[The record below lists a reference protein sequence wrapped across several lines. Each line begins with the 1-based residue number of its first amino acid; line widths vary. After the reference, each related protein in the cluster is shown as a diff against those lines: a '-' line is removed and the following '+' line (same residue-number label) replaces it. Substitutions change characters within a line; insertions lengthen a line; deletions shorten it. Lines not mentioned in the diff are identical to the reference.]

1 METTQDPRVSPPVTR
16 AWWYVLTLMRANF
29 GMYVLS
35 STGILGFYLWPLL
48 PGAIVRQLF
57 DLLSAQ
63 QPVTTAP
70 DVRTVVWA
78 LAASLAGVSLSRSIL
93 SWGWVGER
101 SLQVL
106 SEALMRHNLLRRIL
120 QRPGA
125 SSLPPGSSPGEAIS
139 RLRDDLAHIGEFV
152 AWTADP
158 VGQALAVCIALVSLL
173 RIDVTITALSFV
185 PLVAILIFV
194 NVANRRIHQYRKS
207 NQEAIGAVTGLLG
220 ETFGAAQAIKL
231 AGAEARVVAHLQR
244 ANESRRAAALRDHL
258 LTRLIDAFSF
268 GAANIATG
276 TLLLVGAQSLRSGRL
291 SVGDFALFASYL
303 GWMAFV
309 TGMVGGF
316 VTRYRQMGVSL
327 GRAVALL
334 QGAPPQMLVDRAS
347 GPRMRGPLPEVSAP
361 APIGD
366 EALRSFEARGLAY
379 VYPGSTKGIADISL
393 RVARGQ
399 FVVITGRI
407 GSGKSTLLR
416 VLLGL
421 LPKDA
426 GTLLWNDA
434 PVADPA
440 SVLIPPRVAYTPQ
453 TPRLFSETLRDNI
466 LMGLSGA
473 DALDRG
479 LWQAVLD
486 RDVTNLENGVDTLV
500 GPRGVK
506 LSGGQ
511 LQRAS
516 AARMFV
522 RIPELLVC
530 DDLSSALDVETEQM
544 LWSRLGDRH
553 NATCLVVSHRHAA
566 LRRADHIIVLKDGRL
581 DAEGSL
587 DELLAASD
595 EMQRLWA
602 TGETAPIDSQ

>member
-1 METTQDPRVSPPVTR
+1 MVTPQNPPPSPRVER
-16 AWWYVLTLMRANF
+16 AWWYVLALMRTYF

-35 STGILGFYLWPLL
+35 SIGILASYLWPMI

-57 DLLSAQ
+57 DLLAAQ
-63 QPVTTAP
+63 QSVAATA
-70 DVRTVVWA
+70 DARAAVWG
-78 LAASLAGVSLSRSIL
+78 LAAALTGVSLSRWIFSC
-93 SWGWVGER
+93 GWVGER

-106 SEALMRHNLLRRIL
+106 SEGLMRHNLLRRIL

-125 SSLPPGSSPGEAIS
+125 SPLPSGSSPGEAIS
-139 RLRDDLAHIGEFV
+139 RLRDDLAHVGVLV
-152 AWTADP
+152 AWTVDP

-173 RIDVTITALSFV
+173 RIDVTITVLSFV
-185 PLVAILIFV
+185 PLVAILVFV
-194 NVANRRIHQYRKS
+194 NIANRRIHQYRKS

-220 ETFGAAQAIKL
+220 EVFGSAQAVKL

-244 ANESRRAAALRDHL
+244 ANETRRTAALRDHL
-258 LTRLIDAFSF
+258 LTRVIDAFSF

-276 TLLLVGAQSLRSGRL
+276 TLLLVGAQSLQSGRL

-303 GWMAFV
+303 GWMAIV
-309 TGMVGGF
+309 IGMVGGF

-334 QGAPPQMLVDRAS
+334 QGAPPQMLVERAN
-347 GPRMRGPLPEVSAP
+347 GLRMRGPLPEVASP
-361 APIGD
+361 EPVLRD
-366 EALRSFEARGLAY
+366 ALREFGARGLAF
-379 VYPGSTKGIADISL
+379 VYPGSDKGIAAIDLHIK
-393 RVARGQ
+393 RGQ

-426 GTLLWNDA
+426 GSLFWNGA
-434 PVADPA
+434 LIADPA
-440 SVLIPPRVAYTPQ
+440 TFLTPPRAAYTPQ

-466 LMGLSGA
+466 LMGLPGA
-473 DALDRG
+473 AALDRA
-479 LWQAVLD
+479 LWQAVLE
-486 RDVTNLENGVDTLV
+486 RDVPNLENGVDTLV

-522 RIPELLVC
+522 RRPELLVF
-530 DDLSSALDVETEQM
+530 DDLSSALDVETEQT
-544 LWSRLGDRH
+544 LWARLAEQQGV
-553 NATCLVVSHRHAA
+553 TCLVVSHRRAA
-566 LRRADHIIVLKDGRL
+566 LHRADHIIVLKDGRVH
-581 DAEGSL
+581 AEGGL
-587 DELLAASD
+587 DELLASSD
-595 EMQRLWA
+595 EMRRLWT
-602 TGETAPIDSQ
+602 TGGDST

>member
-1 METTQDPRVSPPVTR
+1 MSTANELPSALPVAR

-35 STGILGFYLWPLL
+35 STGILASYLWPLL
-48 PGAIVRQLF
+48 PGAVVRQLF
-57 DLLSAQ
+57 DLLAAQ
-63 QPVTTAP
+63 QPAAAAA
-70 DVRTVVWA
+70 DARAAVWA
-78 LAASLAGVSLSRSIL
+78 LAAALAGVSLSRSVL

-125 SSLPPGSSPGEAIS
+125 SPLPPGSSPGEAIS

-152 AWTADP
+152 AWTVDP

-173 RIDVTITALSFV
+173 RIDATITALAFI

-194 NVANRRIHQYRKS
+194 NVANRRIHHYRKS

-220 ETFGAAQAIKL
+220 EVFGSAQAVKL
-231 AGAEARVVAHLQR
+231 AGAEERVVAHLQR
-244 ANESRRAAALRDHL
+244 ANETRRAAALRDHL

-276 TLLLVGAQSLRSGRL
+276 TLLIVGAQSLQSGRL

-327 GRAVALL
+327 GRVGALL
-334 QGAPPQMLVDRAS
+334 QGAPPQMLVERAN
-347 GPRMRGPLPEVSAP
+347 GLRMRGPLPDVAQP
-361 APIGD
+361 NPVGGD
-366 EALRSFEARGLAY
+366 ALRSFEARGLAY
-379 VYPGSTKGIADISL
+379 TYPGSDKGIADINL
-393 RVARGQ
+393 RIERGQ
-399 FVVITGRI
+399 FIVITGRI

-426 GTLLWNDA
+426 GSVLWNGAVIDA
-434 PVADPA
+434 PDTF
-440 SVLIPPRVAYTPQ
+440 LTPPRAAYTPQ
-453 TPRLFSETLRDNI
+453 TPRLFSESLRDNI
-466 LMGLSGA
+466 LMGLPGA
-473 DALDRG
+473 AALDHA

-486 RDVTNLENGVDTLV
+486 RDVPNLENGVDTLV

-522 RIPELLVC
+522 RVPEILVF
-530 DDLSSALDVETEQM
+530 DDLSSALDIETEQL
-544 LWSRLGDRH
+544 LWARLSEKQ
-553 NATCLVVSHRHAA
+553 NATCLVVSHRRAA

-581 DAEGSL
+581 EAEGSL

-595 EMQRLWA
+595 EMRRLWA
-602 TGETAPIDSQ
+602 VGETSPTQPQ

>member
-1 METTQDPRVSPPVTR
+1 METTQATSSTLPPIAR
-16 AWWYVLTLMRANF
+16 AWWYVLTLMRTYF

-35 STGILGFYLWPLL
+35 SIGILASYLWPLL

-57 DLLSAQ
+57 DLLAAQ
-63 QPVTTAP
+63 QSVAAAA
-70 DVRTVVWA
+70 DARAAVWA
-78 LAASLAGVSLSRSIL
+78 LAAALAGVTLSRWIFSL
-93 SWGWVGER
+93 GWVGER

-125 SSLPPGSSPGEAIS
+125 SPLPPGSSPGEAIS

-152 AWTADP
+152 AWTVDP
-158 VGQALAVCIALVSLL
+158 VGQALAVCIVLVSLL

-194 NVANRRIHQYRKS
+194 NVANRRIHQYRKQ

-220 ETFGAAQAIKL
+220 EVFGSAQAVKL
-231 AGAEARVVAHLQR
+231 AGAEARVAAHLQR
-244 ANESRRAAALRDHL
+244 ANETRRAAALRDHL

-276 TLLLVGAQSLRSGRL
+276 TLLLVGAQSLQSGRL

-327 GRAVALL
+327 SRAVALL
-334 QGAPPQMLVDRAS
+334 QGAPPQMLVERAN
-347 GPRMRGPLPEVSAP
+347 GLRMRGPLPEVAPP
-361 APIGD
+361 APIAGD
-366 EALRSFEARGLAY
+366 ALRSFEARGLAY
-379 VYPGSTKGIADISL
+379 AYPGSDKGIAAIDL
-393 RVARGQ
+393 RLERGQ
-399 FVVITGRI
+399 FVVITGRV

-426 GTLLWNDA
+426 GSLFWNGA
-434 PVADPA
+434 VIADPA
-440 SVLIPPRVAYTPQ
+440 AFLTPPRAAYTPQ

-466 LMGLSGA
+466 LMGLPGA
-473 DALDRG
+473 AALDRA
-479 LWQAVLD
+479 LWQAVLE
-486 RDVTNLENGVDTLV
+486 RDVPNLENGVETLI

-522 RIPELLVC
+522 RAPELLVF
-530 DDLSSALDVETEQM
+530 DDLSSALDVETEQT
-544 LWSRLGDRH
+544 LWARLAEQRDV
-553 NATCLVVSHRHAA
+553 TCLVVSHRRAA
-566 LRRADHIIVLKDGRL
+566 LRQADQIIVLKDGRIDDQGRL
-581 DAEGSL
+581 DDILQRNE
-587 DELLAASD
+587 
-595 EMQRLWA
+595 EMRKLWR
-602 TGETAPIDSQ
+602 TDDNSSVG